1 MNTSQKFLSGIIIGV
16 TVGAAIL
23 LLTKTDKGKD
33 FLSDIADA
41 ADDAKDNLKSKAG
54 SLEKQFKELIKK
66 GKAFISDLEDKAKDI
81 TSAITD

>member
-41 ADDAKDNLKSKAG
+41 ADDAKDNLKDKAS
-54 SLEKQFKELIKK
+54 SLEKQFKDLIKK
-66 GKAFISDLEDKAKDI
+66 GKAFISDLEDKAKDL

>member
-23 LLTKTDKGKD
+23 FLTKTDKGKEW
-33 FLSDIADA
+33 LSDVADA
-41 ADDAKDNLKSKAG
+41 ADDAKVNLKDKAG

-66 GKAFISDLEDKAKDI
+66 GRAFISDLEDKAKDI
-81 TSAITD
+81 TSAISD